1 MKQNSNNG
9 KPDIKDRGP
18 VWHVKIGIPTGVSE
32 KSIQVF
38 RKSKNLKLKV
48 ILN

>member
-9 KPDIKDRGP
+9 KPDLKERGP
-18 VWHVKIGIPTGVSE
+18 VWQVKIGIPTGVSE

-38 RKSKNLKLKV
+38 KKTKKLKLKV

>member
-1 MKQNSNNG
+1 MKQNLNNG
-9 KPDIKDRGP
+9 KLDLKDIGP
-18 VWHVKIGIPTGVSE
+18 VWMVKINIHTGVSE

-38 RKSKNLKLKV
+38 EKTKKLKLKV